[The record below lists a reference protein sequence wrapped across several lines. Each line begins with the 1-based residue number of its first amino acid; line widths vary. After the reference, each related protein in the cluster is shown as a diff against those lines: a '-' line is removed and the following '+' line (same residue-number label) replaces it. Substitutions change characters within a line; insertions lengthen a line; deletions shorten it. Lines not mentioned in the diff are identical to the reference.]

1 MRIENAFSI
10 LQLVVLLAWVTAL
23 VRTILNLSL
32 IPRLRPDADPHGPL
46 VSVIIPARDEAAS
59 IGRTVRA
66 FLAQTYTALEIV
78 VVDDRSSDGTGS
90 ILDSI
95 AAEDVR
101 FRVIHGV
108 EPPEGWLGKP
118 WALHQGQGLARG
130 ELLLFVDADIIYE
143 PPAVAA
149 AVQQLR
155 ESKTS
160 MVTLFPH
167 LVMQTFWEKLAM
179 PYLAF
184 AAYSILPTWLA
195 NRTRI
200 PILGVGGGTGNLVR
214 RDHYDAIGGHASL
227 REAVVDDVATA
238 RLLRRNGYRTT
249 VAQASSLTSVRMYE
263 GRAAIV
269 EGFTKNIFA
278 VFHRSYVL
286 TVTLAVL
293 AVVFH
298 VLPYWWA
305 LQGELLSAGVVAIIT
320 ATRLI
325 LFASLRYPLLDAL
338 WAHPFMIL
346 FWTWLWL
353 RSMWVT
359 GVRKQL
365 SWRGRIY
372 DADRTHF
379 GA

>member
-1 MRIENAFSI
+1 LRIENAFSI
-10 LQLVVLLAWVTAL
+10 LQFVVLLAWITTL

-46 VSVIIPARDEAAS
+46 VSVIIPARNEAAS
-59 IGRTVRA
+59 IERTVRA
-66 FLAQTYTALEIV
+66 FLAQTYADLEIV
-78 VVDDRSSDGTGS
+78 VVDDRSSDATAS
-90 ILDSI
+90 ILASI
-95 AAEDVR
+95 AAVDDR
-101 FRVIHGV
+101 LRVIHGA
-108 EPPEGWLGKP
+108 ELPEGWLGKP
-118 WALHQGQGLARG
+118 WALHQGQGFARG
-130 ELLLFVDADIIYE
+130 EMLLFVDADIVYE

-149 AVQQLR
+149 AVRQLR
-155 ESKTS
+155 ESETS
-160 MVTLFPH
+160 MVTLFPR

-184 AAYSILPTWLA
+184 TAYSILPTWLA

-214 RDHYDAIGGHASL
+214 RDHYEAVGGHASL

-238 RLLRRNGYRTT
+238 RLLRRNGYTTT
-249 VAQASSLTSVRMYE
+249 VAGASSLTSVRMYA

-286 TVTLAVL
+286 TLTLAALGVI
-293 AVVFH
+293 FH

-305 LQGELLSAGVVAIIT
+305 LTGELLSAITVVLIT

-325 LFASLRYPLLDAL
+325 LFAALRYPLSYAV

-353 RSMWVT
+353 RSMWIT
-359 GVRKQL
+359 GIRKQL
-365 SWRGRIY
+365 AWRGRTY